1 MSPKNQDQAAY
12 TNLYQ
17 FKSGYNYLSH
27 VPDCQDLDD
36 KLGEYNGH
44 VFNAVCTSEPYRLSH
59 GKGLNWRKLSIHT
72 NHTVSL
78 LLLSFAVVDRRNF
91 ISINA
96 V

>member
-12 TNLYQ
+12 TNLDQ

-44 VFNAVCTSEPYRLSH
+44 EEVQMLENPEQVSGDPELPGFRLLME
-59 GKGLNWRKLSIHT
+59 KIW
-72 NHTVSL
+72 
-78 LLLSFAVVDRRNF
+78 
-91 ISINA
+91 
-96 V
+96 